1 MSENPVNRLGP
12 GKRLVY
18 LDTARALAALSTV
31 VWHFC
36 TALLNYDKPG
46 FVRDSP
52 FHAFWYGDADVT
64 FFFIHSGFIL
74 TYCNRQFAESIS
86 GPSYARFLIGRI
98 FRIYPL
104 YLFILL
110 VSHLL
115 AVTVYPLS
123 PGHFLT
129 AHFHEYWNFRK
140 TWADVCREALLVI
153 RLPGNS
159 VERYLPQDW
168 TLTVE
173 LIASAFLPLLNWMMR
188 RQIWLCCLLILLLA
202 RLPWLTTYI
211 LEFGLGVLLYYVM
224 GPAVAW
230 WRRSGAVGRW
240 VVVLLALSLS
250 TCCFSFSDYLGSG
263 RSLFGVTP
271 DRLLVAAGCCLWF
284 VVLLS
289 SPKVQ
294 RLLSHRWLVKCGEAC
309 YGLYLWHLLL
319 LIAGADIG
327 MQVLV
332 DHTSLPLWADHLIL
346 LAAVMAMTVCL
357 SLWSHILIERPLI
370 RLGKRIGASAENLLL
385 RTRRKERL
393 S

>member
-1 MSENPVNRLGP
+1 MSVNPVNKLSP

-31 VWHFC
+31 IWHFC
-36 TALLNYDKPG
+36 TALLSYDKPG

-52 FHAFWYGDADVT
+52 FHLFWYGDADVT

-86 GPSYARFLIGRI
+86 GASYVRFLTGRV

-123 PGHFLT
+123 SGHYLT

-140 TWADVCREALLVI
+140 SWGDVSREALLVI
-153 RLPGNS
+153 RMPENS
-159 VERYLPQDW
+159 VDRYLPQDW

-173 LIASAFLPLLNWMMR
+173 LIASAILPLLNWMMR
-188 RQIWLCCLLILLLA
+188 RQIWVCGLLILLLA
-202 RLPWLTTYI
+202 RLPWLTTYL
-211 LEFGLGVLLYYVM
+211 LEFGLGVFLYYAM

-230 WRRSGAVGRW
+230 WKRSAAIWRW
-240 VVVLLALSLS
+240 SVIVLALLFSSCLL
-250 TCCFSFSDYLGSG
+250 SFSDYLGSG
-263 RSLFGVTP
+263 RSLLGVTP
-271 DRLLVAAGCCLWF
+271 DRLLVAAGCCLCF

-289 SPKVQ
+289 SPRVQ
-294 RLLSHRWLVKCGEAC
+294 RLLSHPWLVRCGEAC

-319 LIAGADIG
+319 LIVGADIG
-327 MQVLV
+327 MQALV
-332 DHTSLPLWADHLIL
+332 EHTALPLWADRSIL
-346 LAAVMAMTVCL
+346 LIAVLVMTICL
-357 SLWSHILIERPLI
+357 SLWSHTLIERPLI
-370 RLGKRIGASAENLLL
+370 RLGKKLGASAESLLL
-385 RTRRKERL
+385 RTNRKERL
-393 S
+393 W